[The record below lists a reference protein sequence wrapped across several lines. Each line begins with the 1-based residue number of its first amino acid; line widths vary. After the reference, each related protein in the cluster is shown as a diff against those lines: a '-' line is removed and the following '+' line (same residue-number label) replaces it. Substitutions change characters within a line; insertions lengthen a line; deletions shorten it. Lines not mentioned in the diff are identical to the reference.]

1 LIRYLVNLLF
11 GYYAKLKLWDEFYL
25 QLLENERLPYLNKR
39 KKENIKSKKFNEWIF
54 SNEDK
59 KNIHC
64 CLYFVVTYVFNIFN
78 KYLFFKITFIFTRL
92 DKIIF

>member
-1 LIRYLVNLLF
+1 LYFVVTYVFN
-11 GYYAKLKLWDEFYL
+11 YYAKLKLWDEFYL

-59 KNIHC
+59 KNI
-64 CLYFVVTYVFNIFN
+64 
-78 KYLFFKITFIFTRL
+78 
-92 DKIIF
+92 

>member
-1 LIRYLVNLLF
+1 LF
-11 GYYAKLKLWDEFYL
+11 FKITFIFTRLDKIIFLKLWDEFYL

-59 KNIHC
+59 KNI
-64 CLYFVVTYVFNIFN
+64 LISQLIF
-78 KYLFFKITFIFTRL
+78 LFAGKKIVL
-92 DKIIF
+92 LCD